1 MDNPQVISII
11 KQHVAARLAK
21 AAELQIKASWA
32 TEHHLDMLN
41 EILGL
46 AQNSEQRRDLLGK
59 HYNVSQ
65 FQQELDREFK
75 GTGHFARE
83 NKLTKLRKTYLS
95 DLALEAAK
103 Q

>member
-1 MDNPQVISII
+1 MDKEVIDII
-11 KQHVAARLAK
+11 KRHVATRLAK

-46 AQNSEQRRDLLGK
+46 AATAEQRRDLLGK

-83 NKLTKLRKTYLS
+83 NKLNKLRKSYLS
-95 DLALEAAK
+95 DLAVEAAK

>member
-1 MDNPQVISII
+1 MDKEVIEII
-11 KQHVAARLAK
+11 KRHVAARLAK

-32 TEHHLDMLN
+32 TEHHHDMLN

-65 FQQELDREFK
+65 FQQDLDREFK

-83 NKLTKLRKTYLS
+83 NKLNKLRKSYLS
-95 DLALEAAK
+95 DLAVKAAK